1 MRRRNSSVLP
11 VLTSVLAICLVVA
24 GWSAS
29 TAAEPAPP
37 PKLLAHVMPWYAAK
51 PISGH
56 WGWHWTMNRFD
67 PEQQEGGR
75 RQIASKLS
83 PTIGPYDSSDTS
95 VLEYHLLLMKLAG
108 IDGIIIDW
116 YGLTDVND
124 YAELHRN
131 TTLLID
137 MAGPLGLEVAI
148 CYEDR
153 TVLELEKKGLLKQGR
168 AAHAAGEM
176 QWLAEHWFSL
186 DHYVQHNG
194 RPLLLSFG
202 VANMTDDEWREAL
215 RRADVPVAY
224 VSQAK
229 RRPAAA
235 GVFDWPVP
243 SQGLAAQQRFITATS
258 NDPLV
263 IPVAFPRFDD
273 IYEQAGL
280 HESYGKIPDDQG
292 RTFTTTLRN
301 AVTAGA
307 PFVQIATW
315 NDWGEG
321 TSIEPSL
328 EYGTRDLEAIQQIRR
343 EHIDPI
349 FPHTAKSLSL
359 PLRLL
364 GLRKTSAADPATLDA
379 IAVLIARGDTA
390 EADKRITALKSHE

>member
-1 MRRRNSSVLP
+1 M
-11 VLTSVLAICLVVA
+11 LTRVLAICLTVA
-24 GWSAS
+24 WWSAA
-29 TAAEPAPP
+29 TAAEPAPT

-51 PISGH
+51 PISGY

-67 PEQQEGGR
+67 PERQEGGR
-75 RQIASKLS
+75 RQIASKLC

-95 VLEYHLLLMKLAG
+95 VLEYHLLLMQLAG

-153 TVLELEKKGLLKQGR
+153 TVLELEKKGVLEQGR

-176 QWLAEHWFSL
+176 QWLAEHWFPL
-186 DHYVQHNG
+186 DHYVQHHG
-194 RPLLLSFG
+194 QPLLLSFG

-215 RRADVPVAY
+215 RLADVPVAY

-243 SQGLAAQQRFITATS
+243 SQGLAAQQRFLRATS
-258 NDPLV
+258 NEPLV

-280 HESYGKIPDDQG
+280 HESYGHISDDQG
-292 RTFTTTLRN
+292 RTFATTLRN
-301 AVTAGA
+301 AVNAGA

-343 EHIDPI
+343 EQIDPT

-359 PLRLL
+359 PLKLL

-379 IAVLIARGDTA
+379 IALLIARGDTA
-390 EADKRITALKSHE
+390 EADKRVTALENRE

>member
-1 MRRRNSSVLP
+1 MRCRNHSVVP
-11 VLTSVLAICLVVA
+11 VLTSVLAFCLAVV
-24 GWSAS
+24 GGSAAS
-29 TAAEPAPP
+29 AAEPAPP
-37 PKLLAHVMPWYAAK
+37 PKLLAHVMPWYTAK

-67 PEQQEGGR
+67 PEKQENGR
-75 RQIASKLS
+75 RQIASKFS
-83 PTIGPYDSSDTS
+83 PTIGPYDSSDPS

-137 MAGPLGLEVAI
+137 MAGPIGLQVAI

-153 TVLELEKKGLLKQGR
+153 TVLELEKKGVLKQGR
-168 AAHAAGEM
+168 AAHTAGEI
-176 QWLAEHWFSL
+176 QWLAEHWFPL
-186 DHYVQHNG
+186 DHYVQHNR

-202 VANMTDDEWREAL
+202 VANMTDDEWRDAL
-215 RRADVPVAY
+215 RLADVPVAY
-224 VSQAK
+224 ISQAE
-229 RRPAAA
+229 RRPSAA

-243 SQGLAAQQRFITATS
+243 PQGLAAQKRFLQTTA
-258 NDPLV
+258 NEPLA

-280 HESYGKIPDDQG
+280 HKSYGAIPDDRG
-292 RTFTTTLRN
+292 RTFATTLRD
-301 AVTAGA
+301 AVTADK

-343 EHIDPI
+343 ERIDPT
-349 FPHTAKSLSL
+349 FPHAAKSLSL
-359 PLRLL
+359 PLKLL
-364 GLRKTSAADPATLDA
+364 GLRKTSAATPGTLDA
-379 IAVLIARGDTA
+379 IANLIATGDTA
-390 EADKRITALKSHE
+390 EAERCITTVEHNE